1 MSRKPAKSDETEG
14 LDYLYRT
21 ARRIHR
27 LADASVP
34 AGRQPQV
41 PPHTDEDHPPHA
53 TAAQKL
59 VAGVAERFAA
69 GMIARFGGRPM
80 VDSIGRWVDYAG
92 RKRGETT

>member
-1 MSRKPAKSDETEG
+1 MSQTPRKSTEQDG
-14 LDYLYRT
+14 LDYLYHT

-27 LADASVP
+27 LADAAVP
-34 AGRQPQV
+34 VGPNPRTPAQAQ
-41 PPHTDEDHPPHA
+41 DDSPPHA

-92 RKRGETT
+92 RKRRSAS